1 MPRWT
6 LTALPRALRELVWAP
21 TRRLLV
27 AALTLSLLTHIL
39 AAIGTS
45 GWLTTWE
52 EPRKQQ
58 FDAYLAP
65 APMLEPV
72 ATAAKLVPFPASTV
86 LNGGRRGA
94 TKPRISPRSNANFRP
109 PENAIAI
116 DGPQIAAGEDGRST
130 LAEPATGP
138 GEASATEQAP
148 GTTAVASELPS
159 LATSP
164 PLPLVD
170 LPPPMVEP
178 APAVELP
185 SRVSISYNATT
196 SVADGVAHYI
206 WKRDGEKYTFESTIQ
221 ASGFFVNMF
230 AGTITQQSSGTV
242 TTNGIVPSRFSIRR
256 GDRPPETAEF
266 DRSKGKVRLSRESE
280 TRELDMPPKLQD
292 TQSFLFQLAF
302 ESSKLRT
309 LDDRIEIW
317 VTNARGLNRYVFKRV
332 GESTIE
338 TRLGSVETIHLVRET
353 AEARDTYE
361 AWLSPKHHY
370 LPVKLKFYL
379 DRFPAELIATTIS
392 STP

>member
-6 LTALPRALRELVWAP
+6 LAALSRALRELVWSP

-27 AALTLSLLTHIL
+27 VALTLSLLFHIL
-39 AAIGTS
+39 ATVGTS

-65 APMLEPV
+65 APSPEPV
-72 ATAAKLVPFPASTV
+72 TPAANLAPFPVSTV
-86 LNGGRRGA
+86 PNSRRRGV

-109 PENAIAI
+109 PENAIAV
-116 DGPQIAAGEDGRST
+116 DGPQIAAGDDGRST

-138 GEASATEQAP
+138 AEASATEQALP
-148 GTTAVASELPS
+148 TTAVATELPS

-164 PLPLVD
+164 SLPLVD
-170 LPPPMVEP
+170 LPPPIVETV
-178 APAVELP
+178 PAVELP

-196 SVADGVAHYI
+196 AVADGVAHYA

-242 TTNGIVPSRFSIRR
+242 TTSGIAPGRFSIRR
-256 GDRPPETAEF
+256 GEKPPETAEF

-353 AEARDTYE
+353 AEVRDTYE

>member
-6 LTALPRALRELVWAP
+6 LAALPRALRELVWSP

-27 AALTLSLLTHIL
+27 IALTLSLSFHIL
-39 AAIGTS
+39 ATVGTS

-65 APMLEPV
+65 APMQETV
-72 ATAAKLVPFPASTV
+72 ATATNLAPMPASTMP
-86 LNGGRRGA
+86 NSGRRGA
-94 TKPRISPRSNANFRP
+94 TTPRISPRSNANFRP
-109 PENAIAI
+109 PENAIAV
-116 DGPQIAAGEDGRST
+116 DAPLVAAGEDGRST

-138 GEASATEQAP
+138 GETSATEPAP
-148 GTTAVASELPS
+148 STTAAASELPV
-159 LATSP
+159 LANSP
-164 PLPLVD
+164 SLPLAD
-170 LPPPMVEP
+170 LPPLMVET

-196 SVADGVAHYI
+196 AVADGVAHYK
-206 WKRDGEKYTFESTIQ
+206 WKREGENYTFESTIQ

-242 TTNGIVPSRFSIRR
+242 TTSGIAPGRFSIRR
-256 GDRPPETAEF
+256 GEKPPEIAEF

-353 AEARDTYE
+353 AEVRDTYE